1 MHHFQGISVDTGV
14 SIDGDCS
21 ITHTV
26 SADSIDITFG
36 SSSGSLLLTMTE
48 NAAVKLMDLMAT
60 ALGDLRQRRATA
72 EQPSQP
78 DDRP

>member
-21 ITHTV
+21 IAHAV
-26 SADSIDITFG
+26 NADSIDITFG

-48 NAAVKLMDLMAT
+48 NAAVKLMDLVAT
-60 ALGDLRQRRATA
+60 ALGDLQQRRATA
-72 EQPSQP
+72 EQPTRM
-78 DDRP
+78 DDRT